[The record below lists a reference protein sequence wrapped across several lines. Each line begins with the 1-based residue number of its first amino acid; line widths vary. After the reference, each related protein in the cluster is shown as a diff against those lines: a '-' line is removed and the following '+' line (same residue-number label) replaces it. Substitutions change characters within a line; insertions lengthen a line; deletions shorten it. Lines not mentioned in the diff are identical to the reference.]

1 MTDPVLKSAI
11 ESTILLE
18 YDEIYESAEDEDIQF
33 SEDFEKKMD
42 KLIRKRKRPYYKLV
56 NTAAKKVAL
65 FTIVFLSVSVITV
78 LKVDALRSFF
88 KDLIVKP
95 FTDHSH
101 ITTASNSEDPTES
114 GTVTYPE
121 KIETKYDI
129 TADMSGYEKNIISD
143 DEISRFVVYSKNDI
157 VVSFYQH
164 NVSDY
169 VSDVNTE
176 KSKIEHIDING
187 KEAIGF
193 LDNHNYY
200 TLIWNNGEY
209 IIEIRSNI
217 GKDALIEIA
226 KSVQK
231 VE

>member
-18 YDEIYESAEDEDIQF
+18 YDEIYESAEDENIQF
-33 SEDFEKKMD
+33 SEGFEKKMD

-78 LKVDALRSFF
+78 LKVDALRNFF
-88 KDLIVKP
+88 NNI
-95 FTDHSH
+95 FMEMFSDHSH
-101 ITTASNSEDPTES
+101 ITVRSESDDS
-114 GTVTYPE
+114 SDTVIYPD
-121 KIETKYDI
+121 KIESKYDI
-129 TADMSGYEKNIISD
+129 TSDMSGYKREIISD
-143 DEISRFVVYSKNDI
+143 NEMARLLVYSKNDI
-157 VVSFYQH
+157 VVSVYQH
-164 NVSDY
+164 TIPDF

-176 KSKIEHIDING
+176 NSEIDHIDING

-193 LDNHNYY
+193 LDNQNYY

-209 IIEIRSNI
+209 VIQISSNI

>member
-1 MTDPVLKSAI
+1 
-11 ESTILLE
+11 
-18 YDEIYESAEDEDIQF
+18 
-33 SEDFEKKMD
+33 MD

-101 ITTASNSEDPTES
+101 ITTGSVSEDPTES
-114 GTVTYPE
+114 DTVIYPD
-121 KIETKYDI
+121 KIESKYDI
-129 TADMSGYEKNIISD
+129 TSDMSGYKREIISD
-143 DEISRFVVYSKNDI
+143 NEMARLLVYSKNDI
-157 VVSFYQH
+157 VVSVYQH
-164 NVSDY
+164 TIPDF

-176 KSKIEHIDING
+176 NSEIDHIDING

-193 LDNHNYY
+193 LDNQNYY

-209 IIEIRSNI
+209 VIQISSNI